1 MHKQLFIII
10 ILAVTVA
17 CAGKQTQEIIPHA
30 APEVKPLIINTPK
43 ENVLVTYYSRTG
55 KTRAAAEYISET
67 LGCDIIEIRDLKDRS
82 GISGFFSGA
91 RDARKKVST
100 EISPNQFDLKNYDL
114 IFICAPIW
122 ASQFPPAI
130 LTFLEIA
137 DFTHKNIILFA
148 TLTMH
153 LTQKNYDQYVDFLNS
168 KGANVIGRFMLK
180 TFWDDADE
188 VREETEETF
197 TEKILPL
204 LQPHTQQQKMQLQN
218 LNISKDGA

>member
-1 MHKQLFIII
+1 MQKQLFIII
-10 ILAVTVA
+10 ILTLTLA
-17 CAGKQTQEIIPHA
+17 CAGRQKQEVIPPSI
-30 APEVKPLIINTPK
+30 PEVKPLIINTPK
-43 ENVLVTYYSRTG
+43 ENVLVVYYSRTG

-67 LGCDIIEIRDLKDRS
+67 LGCDIIEIKDLKDRS
-82 GISGFFSGA
+82 GISGFFSGS
-91 RDARKKVST
+91 RDARKKVPT
-100 EISPNQFDLKNYDL
+100 EIPPNQFDLNNYDL

-130 LTFLEIA
+130 QNFLVMA
-137 DFTHKNIILFA
+137 DFTHKDVIFFA

-153 LTQKNYDQYVDFLNS
+153 LSQKNYDQYVELLNS
-168 KGANVIGRFMLK
+168 KGANVIGRFMVK

-204 LQPHTQQQKMQLQN
+204 LQPQTQEQQTQLQN
-218 LNISKDGA
+218 LNMSKDGV